1 MYGSMIT
8 FITCYHTIYR
18 NNGREQNMK
27 WINVFTCAY
36 SNLKESVHVLLLH
49 VFVVSSCCLFYF
61 STFTFVFSII
71 LCLSIYFIFG
81 MFFFFFSSSSI
92 ERRCGNSTSVPCFF
106 VSENN
111 QTVQMFTCNLSMTVN
126 LSFSIHRPTCNH
138 PTSFI
143 WKRRNGV
150 NNNNNSGTNC
160 VYLSIYLCMCVY
172 VW

>member
-1 MYGSMIT
+1 MHTAISKNPFTYSFFMFSLSHLAAYFT
-8 FITCYHTIYR
+8 F
-18 NNGREQNMK
+18 Q
-27 WINVFTCAY
+27 
-36 SNLKESVHVLLLH
+36 LLH
-49 VFVVSSCCLFYF
+49 LCFLLFFACQY
-61 STFTFVFSII
+61 I
-71 LCLSIYFIFG
+71 LFLAC
-81 MFFFFFSSSSI
+81 FFFFFSSSSI

-172 VW
+172 GW